1 MQNALEGRSILLT
14 PRFEGSPEGF
24 VWRKGHDKICE
35 QDPPEPVIHYDLI
48 DRSEINHTTL
58 ALTIRHLQLSD
69 SGRYKSEVLING
81 DYKPTDWD
89 LRVFPFLGQPEVSC
103 NITKGRR
110 MVWCGLHPEP
120 SQPPDFLWKKDNSSI
135 SVPDYSLG
143 PDKKTLTLNDK
154 ATSVLGLECVVK
166 NAAMESRAAVP
177 SDCFPEDQPLRGRY
191 WFTALSVVVVLVAL
205 VVSAYIYARSAPR
218 DLNVIPLEGNP
229 RAVTV
234 SWQPPLEAKC
244 KITAYTLFY
253 TTDTNSPIWSWER
266 KSINGGLLEG
276 QVTALNVNTD
286 YYFRVQARNCICVFC
301 GRFSETILFRT
312 PKDESVNQQQDMEEE
327 NTPPSS
333 EIPGCSL
340 QQQEEEEEDT
350 GQPMEMNSSSPKQQ
364 QKEEENGES
373 VALLADGSDS
383 QVSEN
388 TANRNHLSLPAEER
402 RIFLETE

>member
-1 MQNALEGRSILLT
+1 MTSTAACRAPRSGGARHQRERRPHMAPGGGLAVLGLLLGLLLRAHPGSGQSVIMQNALEGRSILLT

-244 KITAYTLFY
+244 KIT
-253 TTDTNSPIWSWER
+253 
-266 KSINGGLLEG
+266 
-276 QVTALNVNTD
+276 
-286 YYFRVQARNCICVFC
+286 
-301 GRFSETILFRT
+301 
-312 PKDESVNQQQDMEEE
+312 DESVNQQQDMEEE